1 MTHDPLC
8 DLAKVDGGCTCAELW
23 REHDHKIKRE
33 CDNCGCLCDLI
44 EQVREDQKKRDRG
57 DMWAKSQEALG
68 RAVRVKEHTDY
79 LVAEL
84 SRLTYWRAP

>member
-23 REHDHKIKRE
+23 REHDHKIKGD

-44 EQVREDQKKRDRG
+44 EQVRADQKKRDRG
-57 DMWAKSQEALG
+57 DMWALIDDSLV
-68 RAVRVKEHTDY
+68 RA
-79 LVAEL
+79 LVAKSNVDAVVIEL
-84 SRLTYWRAP
+84 SRLNYRPTT